1 MIFLV
6 IEYQDYCI
14 HYLQSVPEQMQ
25 NEMTLLPSLIS
36 YNAKALHSHSM
47 SILDQ
52 INWLNE
58 QYCDK
63 ITEVN
68 ESSDINILN
77 RISIQDKTSS
87 NVNLRKMNDIIYI
100 FYLYIYTTLLIFYLF
115 IIGISNGK

>member
-1 MIFLV
+1 
-6 IEYQDYCI
+6 
-14 HYLQSVPEQMQ
+14 MQ

-36 YNAKALHSHSM
+36 YNARALHSHSM

-77 RISIQDKTSS
+77 RVSIQDKTLPS
-87 NVNLRKMNDIIYI
+87 NVNLRKMNNIYNFIYI
-100 FYLYIYTTLLIFYLF
+100 FIFYFTLCYTLLIYYTLLIFYLF
-115 IIGISNGK
+115 IIGTSYGN

>member
-1 MIFLV
+1 
-6 IEYQDYCI
+6 
-14 HYLQSVPEQMQ
+14 MQ

-77 RISIQDKTSS
+77 RISIQDKTLSS